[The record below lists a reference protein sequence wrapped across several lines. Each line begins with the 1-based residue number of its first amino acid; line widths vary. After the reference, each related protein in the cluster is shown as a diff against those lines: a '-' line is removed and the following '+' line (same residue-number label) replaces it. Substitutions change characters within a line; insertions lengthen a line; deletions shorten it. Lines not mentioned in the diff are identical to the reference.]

1 MTAQL
6 FVAGGRLAGAPGG
19 APSVLRIEGGRIAEL
34 LPAVPDGA
42 PRLDAGGRWLSP
54 LLVDAH
60 VHLAF
65 AAEQAGGSGPGGL
78 EAVARRLL
86 RSGVGGALDL
96 GMPEALLAALPP
108 LSRLPFAA
116 RSSGPLFTAPGG
128 YPTRSWGR
136 DGYGLAVASAREAT
150 EAVARL
156 VDAGAAAL
164 KLAFDR
170 RFPVLAP
177 EVARAAAAA
186 GRRRG
191 LAVFAHALDAQAVRA
206 ALDAGAGVLAHAPTG
221 PLCEE
226 LVREAGA
233 RGVAVVS
240 TLHACGGGAEA
251 LRNLQ
256 ALRAAGCPIVFGT
269 DLGNEGTAPGL
280 CAPEIELLAR
290 AGLDA
295 AAIFSAATERAAAL
309 LGAPELARLAP
320 GAPANL
326 LALDRDPLA
335 DPAALARPVFALVGG
350 EQIRLDAAAPA

>member
-1 MTAQL
+1 MSEEL
-6 FVAGGRLAGAPGG
+6 FVVGGRVAGAPEG

-34 LPAVPDGA
+34 LPAAPEGA
-42 PRLDAGGRWLSP
+42 PRLDASGCWLSP

-65 AAEQAGGSGPGGL
+65 AADQAGGPEADAL
-78 EAVARRLL
+78 EAVVRRLL
-86 RSGVGGALDL
+86 RGGVGGALDL
-96 GMPEALLAALPP
+96 GMPEARLPALPR
-108 LSRLPFAA
+108 LSRLCFAA
-116 RSSGPLFTAPGG
+116 RSSGPLLTAPGG

-136 DGYGLAVASAREAT
+136 NGYGLEVASAREAH

-156 VDAGAAAL
+156 VDAGAVAV

-170 RFPVLAP
+170 RFPVLSP

-191 LAVFAHALDAQAVRA
+191 MAVFAHALDAQAVRA

-221 PLCEE
+221 PLGEE

-233 RGVAVVS
+233 RGMSVVS
-240 TLHACGGGAEA
+240 TLHACGGGAQA
-251 LRNLQ
+251 VRNLQ
-256 ALRAAGCPIVFGT
+256 ALGAAGCSIVFGT

-280 CAPEIELLAR
+280 CAPELLLLQR

-295 AAIFSAATERAAAL
+295 AAVFAAATERAAAL
-309 LGAPELARLAP
+309 LGAPELGRLRP
-320 GAPANL
+320 GAPAGV
-326 LALDRDPLA
+326 LALDRDPLV
-335 DPAALARPVFALVGG
+335 DPAALARPAFALVGG
-350 EQIRLDAAAPA
+350 EPIRPAASAPA